1 MDGRGRFCPN
11 GGERSGAP
19 TSGGPLL
26 GKHCRG
32 IASCVEAGGAAV
44 SFGALQPA
52 PRWLV
57 VATGLIATL
66 KAEGEVGAAEE
77 ERGQGRVAQV
87 AAGVR

>member
-1 MDGRGRFCPN
+1 MDGRGRFYPN

-19 TSGGPLL
+19 AFGGPLL

-32 IASCVEAGGAAV
+32 IASSVEAGGAAV

-57 VATGLIATL
+57 VIIGLIA
-66 KAEGEVGAAEE
+66 AQEAASGVGAIEE
-77 ERGQGRVAQV
+77 ERGQGRIAQV
-87 AAGVR
+87 SAGVQ

>member
-1 MDGRGRFCPN
+1 MDGRGRFCPD

-19 TSGGPLL
+19 ASGGPLL

-32 IASCVEAGGAAV
+32 IASSVEAGGAAV
-44 SFGALQPA
+44 FLGALQTA

-57 VATGLIATL
+57 VASRLIATL
-66 KAEGEVGAAEE
+66 WAEGKVGAAEE

-87 AAGVR
+87 AAEVR